1 MRVGTRARFLP
12 VKGEDD
18 PGLFAE
24 HGVDI
29 FKSRPNLLEGQHFA
43 ESEVQVFRKT
53 VIGKVA
59 SLQRR
64 ASLEGEDGLQVRFL
78 ERVQQPSETVV
89 SFENVFA
96 NAHSTLG
103 SETIGK

>member
-1 MRVGTRARFLP
+1 VSVRVRILP
-12 VKGEDD
+12 VKGEGD
-18 PGLFAE
+18 PRLFAE

-29 FKSRPNLLEGQHFA
+29 FESRSNLLEGERFA
-43 ESEVQVFRKT
+43 QSKVQVFRKT